1 MAPAQCG
8 FGDHPQRLFFGFEY
22 RGQQLAVVALDGTG
36 RVCLQVCFPLPAP
49 HDDDLAAAPAALIAT
64 TLAAFVRSHAAVA
77 VCGVDERFAA
87 VAALARH
94 LDGPVHRVSDLE
106 LSRWDGL
113 GALGQLRHDPRVE
126 AQLRAL
132 LAALAVAAEQ
142 PA

>member
-1 MAPAQCG
+1 MDPVRVGCSAHQ
-8 FGDHPQRLFFGFEY
+8 QRLFFGFEY

-36 RVCLQVCFPLPAP
+36 RVCLQASFPLPEP
-49 HDDDLAAAPAALIAT
+49 HDDDLAAEPAAFIAD
-64 TLAAFVRSHAAVA
+64 TLAAFVRSHEAVA
-77 VCGVDERFAA
+77 VCGVDERYGA

-94 LDGPVHRVSDLE
+94 LDGPVRRVSDLQ
-106 LSRWDGL
+106 LGRWDGL
-113 GALGQLRHDPRVE
+113 GGLGLLRHEPRVD